1 MSKKASSELDHMV
14 GMTDLWPAG
23 SEDIFVEEVSGHFP
37 AAFLR
42 KRREF
47 WSIEAEIAPYATALV
62 KLPELTSAV
71 RVDRLHFDPLWS
83 QDLLVSL
90 FVGKRSLSRVTAS
103 RFQRP
108 GVGVRLGWSARVG
121 ERFEMVLINIS
132 SDKRSIVGSL
142 DYTVLA

>member
-1 MSKKASSELDHMV
+1 
-14 GMTDLWPAG
+14 MTGKFKDLWPAG
-23 SEDIFVEEVSGHFP
+23 SEEIFSEEVSGHFLA
-37 AAFLR
+37 AAFPKRLE

-62 KLPELTSAV
+62 KLPDVAPALS
-71 RVDRLHFDPLWS
+71 VDRLHFDPMWS

-108 GVGVRLGWSARVG
+108 GVGVRLHWSVGIG

-132 SDKRSIVGSL
+132 GETRCIVGSL
-142 DYTVLA
+142 DYTVLV